1 VSLRASA
8 ALAAALAFGVL
19 GSACARAGQD
29 DAGPQ
34 GAAAPAAVAGQAD
47 PVPRSA
53 GPAAGQDDP
62 VSRAAANPGA
72 TAGSPRPLLWSVSDA
87 DNTVYLLGS
96 FHALRPSDYPLAPA
110 VDAAFADA
118 ERVAFELSPG
128 EMESPEVA
136 PMMMAAA
143 ALPPGQD
150 LRSSLAPATWAKL
163 EAHVAKRSLPL
174 ASFAG
179 TEPWFVAL
187 VVSMTEMQ
195 LMGLDPAQG
204 LDRHLIARA
213 TQAGK
218 ATSGLESAAEQIAAL
233 DSMSPTEQQQALDE
247 ALGDAEDFRA
257 QMDELHA
264 QWRRGDEAGLE
275 AAMGRDM
282 RANYPQLYQRINVDR
297 NNAWLPKVRAMLD
310 AEAEDDALVVVG
322 SLHLLGDDG
331 LVALLRRQGY
341 TVERVQAQ

>member
-1 VSLRASA
+1 LSRVA
-8 ALAAALAFGVL
+8 ALALACALAA
-19 GSACARAGQD
+19 SACARAGQEAPVPQA
-29 DAGPQ
+29 AGE
-34 GAAAPAAVAGQAD
+34 ADAAV
-47 PVPRSA
+47 
-53 GPAAGQDDP
+53 
-62 VSRAAANPGA
+62 
-72 TAGSPRPLLWSVSDA
+72 GSPRPLLWSVSDA

-143 ALPPGQD
+143 ALPAGKD
-150 LRSSLAPATWAKL
+150 LRSSLAPATWTRL
-163 EAHVAKRSLPL
+163 EAYAAKRGLPL

-187 VVSMTEMQ
+187 VVSLTEMER
-195 LMGLDPAQG
+195 MGLDPAQG
-204 LDRHLIARA
+204 LDRHLLARA

-218 ATSGLESAAEQIAAL
+218 PTSGLETAAEQIAAL

-257 QMDELHA
+257 EMDALHA
-264 QWRRGDEAGLE
+264 KWRRGDEAGLE
-275 AAMGRDM
+275 ALMGKDM
-282 RANYPQLYQRINVDR
+282 RAHYPQLYQRINVDR

-310 AEAEDDALVVVG
+310 AETSDDALVVVG

-331 LVALLRRQGY
+331 LVALLRKQGY
-341 TVERVQAQ
+341 SVERVGAR